1 MQRLNEY
8 LRILKPIVSRD
19 ISKAI
24 GRSHHSERDRMLA
37 IGTRVPQ
44 SRHRDQRRCRQKGG
58 GDNSG
63 GKTFTVFSPV
73 FFPRSL
79 TWSGIERNATTLV
92 EKVELM
98 PVLCTKALPSKPGIQ
113 NGPLVLF
120 LHAEYFSKV
129 PETHQKKWSRQKASR
144 NLDFSLWG
152 WESRRLHFAKIW
164 WKYYLMFVGY
174 QTLVSH

>member
-58 GDNSG
+58 GEI
-63 GKTFTVFSPV
+63 TVVERRSPYSLQFSSPD
-73 FFPRSL
+73 R
-79 TWSGIERNATTLV
+79 
-92 EKVELM
+92 
-98 PVLCTKALPSKPGIQ
+98 
-113 NGPLVLF
+113 
-120 LHAEYFSKV
+120 
-129 PETHQKKWSRQKASR
+129 
-144 NLDFSLWG
+144 
-152 WESRRLHFAKIW
+152 
-164 WKYYLMFVGY
+164 
-174 QTLVSH
+174 